1 MTVQRL
7 QCVAKADGQK
17 LLFLLL
23 LLTVAARLPGRT
35 AAYAGIAGSGKLSCE
50 GEGAVCFTQAAC
62 CENYSCLRASQ
73 ASYGRCAPNQADMR
87 LAEDAALTDSADDSS
102 GAFSC
107 SSDSDCPSGQCCKA
121 STSSPV
127 PIGGRMSCGNCER
140 QSRLLESLFEQY
152 YSEFKRSG
160 KDGDN

>member
-1 MTVQRL
+1 MTVERL

-87 LAEDAALTDSADDSS
+87 LAEDAALTDSAETTAAALS
-102 GAFSC
+102 AVRATLTAH
-107 SSDSDCPSGQCCKA
+107 PCCKA

-152 YSEFKRSG
+152 YSAFKR
-160 KDGDN
+160 KRQ